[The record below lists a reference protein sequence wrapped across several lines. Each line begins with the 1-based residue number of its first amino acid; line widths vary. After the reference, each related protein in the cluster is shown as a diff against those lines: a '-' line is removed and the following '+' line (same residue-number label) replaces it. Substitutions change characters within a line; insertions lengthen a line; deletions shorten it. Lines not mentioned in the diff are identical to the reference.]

1 MADELV
7 KELKIKRGV
16 IKGKLTRLETFVNG
30 VDRDKLDDEIVNNLQ
45 LPLEKGEPLWEEFQE
60 VQGQLDLVDSA
71 DNSDNNEQERES
83 CLKMVII
90 GLLVE

>member
-1 MADELV
+1 M
-7 KELKIKRGV
+7 
-16 IKGKLTRLETFVNG
+16 TRLETFVNG